1 MYIAPVST
9 PPRPAT
15 TAGTHA
21 VADDHA
27 HDAARAGGVADA
39 RHPDGRAGTDVHQHL
54 WPDALVE
61 ALRRRSSPPM
71 LRGWTLHLR
80 GEPAFEVAP
89 GDHDAGLRA
98 ERELVAGRAR
108 VLVSLSTPL
117 GIEELPAGQA
127 EPLLEA
133 WHEGAAALPRPFGH
147 WAALRTPAPGE
158 PHDLAALDRAAAS
171 GAAGLQVGA
180 HLLSSPHTLE
190 RHAPLLERCTALGL
204 PVLVHPGP
212 VAAVAGAPAWWPAVA
227 QYPAQL
233 QAAWWA
239 WTAVGRSL
247 LPGLRIAFAA
257 GAGLAPVHHERL
269 AARGG
274 PRRAVD
280 PDVFVDTS
288 SYGHQGIDAL
298 VRALGIDAVVLASD
312 RPYAEPA
319 DEAVGT
325 QLGEAAL
332 HAIAHTNPA
341 RLLGHPTGGAT
352 P

>member
-1 MYIAPVST
+1 M
-9 PPRPAT
+9 
-15 TAGTHA
+15 
-21 VADDHA
+21 
-27 HDAARAGGVADA
+27 
-39 RHPDGRAGTDVHQHL
+39 HQHL
-54 WPDALVE
+54 WPAPLVDALR
-61 ALRRRSSPPM
+61 ARSSPPM
-71 LRGWTLHLR
+71 LRGWTLHLV

-89 GDHDAGLRA
+89 RDHDPALRA
-98 ERELVAGRAR
+98 ERDLADGRAR

-117 GIEELPAGQA
+117 GIEELPATEA

-133 WHEGAAALPRPFGH
+133 WHEGAAALPRPFDH
-147 WAALRTPAPGE
+147 WAAVRTPGPGE
-158 PHDLAALDRAAAS
+158 PHDLEALDRAAAG
-171 GAAGLQVGA
+171 GAVGLQLGA
-180 HLLSSPHTLE
+180 HLLASPRALE
-190 RHAPLLERCTALGL
+190 QHAPLLQHCATLGL

-212 VAAVAGAPAWWPAVA
+212 VPAVVDAPGWWPAVA

-332 HAIAHTNPA
+332 HAIARTNPA
-341 RLLGHPTGGAT
+341 RLLGHPIEGAT
-352 P
+352 R